1 MAGFRQGIHL
11 QSYAQSNP
19 LEIYQ
24 REGYTKFN
32 KMNARMNREILVN
45 AMRAR
50 IRVQRQVQEMPDAMK
65 GLSTNQDLSR
75 VRAQGP
81 VVNKDPFA
89 NVGPNDTCP
98 CGSGKKYKFCHGLL
112 KK

>member
-1 MAGFRQGIHL
+1 
-11 QSYAQSNP
+11 
-19 LEIYQ
+19 
-24 REGYTKFN
+24 
-32 KMNARMNREILVN
+32 
-45 AMRAR
+45 
-50 IRVQRQVQEMPDAMK
+50 MPDAMK